1 MSGRLHSEPR
11 VAPESPGDTE
21 TAKYLREYAVFSPF
35 LAPVQM
41 NIFVALRDK
50 GRFLACLL
58 FSCLAL
64 SACSTKSI
72 YGVPESGELLQRIVS
87 ERNPPLL
94 VRIWGQTPSDYRRET
109 SGDPSAEAYGKL
121 RDFMLFSGHFG
132 GMLLMA
138 VPSVLGYYGTYSS
151 VERDNVAMKECLEQL
166 DKRGQDVPEL
176 IHKVFLN
183 EPTNSFLE
191 RELHS
196 SFLKIGLLQPDT
208 QVSVTDKEW
217 RRTDF
222 VDAQKDTYSHTLL
235 VGDVRQ
241 KLEFGL
247 SLTDRRCGLK
257 LSFELDLNAIEVMA
271 TTERPLATEETI
283 GVSNFLEA
291 KDFQEFGANPVLL
304 RAWVSTTVQTLA
316 ERIARLYVPK

>member
-1 MSGRLHSEPR
+1 MANRELPR
-11 VAPESPGDTE
+11 KVGAIQRQL
-21 TAKYLREYAVFSPF
+21 YLRSVCCLFLF
-35 LAPVQM
+35 LAPVRM

-50 GRFLACLL
+50 GRLLACLL

-64 SACSTKSI
+64 SACSTNSI
-72 YGVPESGELLQRIVS
+72 YGVPESGELLHRIVS
-87 ERNPPLL
+87 ERKPPLL
-94 VRIWGQTPSDYRRET
+94 LRVWSQTPSAYRRET
-109 SGDPSAEAYGKL
+109 AGDPGAEGSRTL
-121 RDFMLFSGHFG
+121 GDFISFGAFG
-132 GMLLMA
+132 GVGGLLFMA

-151 VERDNVAMKECLEQL
+151 VERDNAAMKECLEQL

-183 EPTNSFLE
+183 EPTSSFLE

-222 VDAQKDTYSHTLL
+222 VDAQKDTHSHTLL

-247 SLTDRRCGLK
+247 SLPDRRCGLK

-291 KDFQEFGANPVLL
+291 KDFQEFGANHVLL
-304 RAWVSTTVQTLA
+304 RAWVSAPVQALA